1 MGWIHMIDWLAEG
14 QNLSG
19 QEAEQLFS
27 AIFDG
32 GMPEL
37 EMGALLAL
45 LQQRPASRGELQ
57 GALSALSTRVF
68 HATAPAL
75 QWRPVLMPAY
85 GSARGHLHLAPLLAL
100 SLQRLGIPVL
110 AHGALSGEGGVSAAY
125 LFRELGVMPTAS
137 LAQAQQALAAGQ
149 TAFVPT
155 GAVSPALAN
164 LLALRVR
171 LGGGALARLLA
182 RLADPFGGAALQLLP
197 ATDAGE
203 ALMVQELL
211 CDSGSRALVFESA
224 GADAVVDAE
233 RRPAMVLVNEG
244 CMQTLFDG
252 EATARSAHP
261 LPAAQ
266 DLKGTARWMLSVLEG
281 RIPMPAPIANQIA
294 CCLYGCGYAQDLNQ
308 AKAIAAVETG
318 SLAAA

>member
-1 MGWIHMIDWLAEG
+1 MGWLHMIDWLADG
-14 QNLSG
+14 QNLSE

-45 LQQRPASRGELQ
+45 LQQRPASRSELQ
-57 GALSALSTRVF
+57 GALSALATRVF
-68 HATAPAL
+68 HATPPAL

-85 GSARGHLHLAPLLAL
+85 GSPRGHLHLAPLLAL

-110 AHGALSGEGGVSAAY
+110 AHGALSGEGGVSVAY

-137 LAQAQQALAAGQ
+137 LAQAQQTLASGQ
-149 TAFVPT
+149 IAFVPT

-203 ALMVQELL
+203 ARLVQELL
-211 CDSGSRALVFESA
+211 GDTGATALVFESA
-224 GADAVVDAE
+224 GADAVVDPE
-233 RRPAMVLVNEG
+233 RRPSMVLVSEG
-244 CMQTLFDG
+244 AMQTLFEC

-266 DLKGTARWMLSVLEG
+266 DLKGTAHWIASILEG

-294 CCLYGCGYAQDLNQ
+294 CCLYGCGYAHDINE